1 MQELNI
7 RRNINSIYFTIY
19 EVSEIGE
26 QLALAKIKLTSR
38 YDKLKV
44 GS

>member
-7 RRNINSIYFTIY
+7 RRNINSIDFTIY

-26 QLALAKIKLTSR
+26 QLALAVSKTKI
-38 YDKLKV
+38 DKYM
-44 GS
+44 